1 MDIEKI
7 LLDMTVEEK
16 AALVAGTDMMF
27 TNPIPRLSIPSLQM
41 ADGPHGLR
49 KKINDSDKIGM
60 SLSEPA
66 TTFPPAVTT
75 ASSWNPENALRMG
88 VAIGEE
94 CRYHG
99 VHTLLGPGVN
109 IKRNPLC
116 GRNFEYF
123 SEDPLLAGKMGA
135 AEVEGVQ
142 SMGVGACVK
151 HFAMNNTEN
160 YRFMGNSIAS
170 ENAIRNI
177 YLKQFEIIVKEAA
190 PAALMCA
197 YNQINGSFC
206 SENKW
211 LLTDVL
217 RKEWGFEGL
226 VMTDWG
232 AVHDRIEGLKAGLDL
247 EMPGDT
253 LICRKWIKD
262 AVADGSLPM
271 EDLDKACRNILSWIE
286 KYVQPEDPKEVDW
299 KAHHELS
306 GEIAAD
312 SAVLLKNEGVLPFA
326 GDEKL
331 YIDGIFYE
339 HMRYQGAGSSLINP
353 TFLTSPKD
361 AFEAH
366 CIKSYSL
373 EEADVILYFA
383 GLTDDYESEG
393 CDRAHMHLPDDQLK
407 RIEELSKTGKKIV
420 IVLFCGS
427 PVELPFTDNV
437 DAILNMYLPGQ
448 NGGKAVYELL
458 FGEKNPSGKLAETWP
473 IRYEDVPGSAT
484 YGKSV
489 NEVYEEGME
498 VGYRYYNK
506 HDVPVR
512 FPFGFGLSYTTF
524 EHTGWIKDGST
535 YSQTITNTGSRFG
548 AEVAMLYIDGALA
561 GFEKVY
567 LAPGEAKT
575 VTITAVQPDQTYP
588 DTYTVPEEPPK
599 LPITM
604 ESRFTDFQETFFGRL
619 IFNGM
624 LSIAARQEKKAAKLP
639 DGPEKTSKL
648 KGALFLKRIL
658 ESNSPR
664 SLTMAS
670 GNLVSYHLAAGLVE
684 IANGHVFKGIH
695 LALKKINAPKLPKEM
710 QK

>member
-7 LLDMTVEEK
+7 LQDLTIEEK
-16 AALVAGTDMMF
+16 AALVAGTDFMF
-27 TNPIPRLSIPSLQM
+27 TNPIPRLGVPSLQM

-49 KKINDSDKIGM
+49 KKIGKDAIGI
-60 SLSEPA
+60 SRSEPA

-75 ASSWNPENALRMG
+75 ASSWNPENARRMG
-88 VAIGEE
+88 EAIARE
-94 CRYHG
+94 CRYYG

-123 SEDPLLAGKMGA
+123 SEDPLLAGMMGA
-135 AEVEGVQ
+135 AEVKGVQ
-142 SMGVGACVK
+142 SLGVGSCVK
-151 HFAMNNTEN
+151 HFALNNTEN

-170 ENAIRNI
+170 ENTIRNL
-177 YLKQFEIIVKEAA
+177 YLKQFEIIVKQAK

-217 RKEWGFEGL
+217 RDEWGFEGL

-253 LICRKWIKD
+253 VICRKWIRD
-262 AVADGSLPM
+262 AAKDGSLPI
-271 EDLDKACRNILSWIE
+271 EDLDKACRNILRWID
-286 KYVQPEDPKEVDW
+286 KYVKPADPEEVDW
-299 KAHHELS
+299 NAHHELS

-326 GDEKL
+326 GEEKL
-331 YIDGIFYE
+331 HIEGDFYE

-361 AFEAH
+361 AFEENGIRDH
-366 CIKSYSL
+366 SL
-373 EEADVILYFA
+373 VESDVILYFA
-383 GLTDDYESEG
+383 GLPDDYESEG
-393 CDRAHMHLPDDQLK
+393 EDRAHMRLPEEQIR
-407 RIEELSKTGKKIV
+407 RIDELAESGKKIV
-420 IVLFCGS
+420 VVLFCGS
-427 PVELPFTDNV
+427 PVELPFSDKV

-458 FGEKNPSGKLAETWP
+458 FGKKNPSGKLAETWP
-473 IRYEDVPGSAT
+473 IRYEDVPGAES
-484 YGKSV
+484 YGKGIF
-489 NEVYEEGME
+489 EIYEEGME

-506 HDVPVR
+506 HDIPVR

-524 EHTGWIKDGST
+524 AHTDWAKDDNVYT
-535 YSQTITNTGSRFG
+535 QTITNTGERFG
-548 AEVAMLYIDGALA
+548 GEVAMLYLDGELA

-567 LAPGEAKT
+567 LAPGESKT
-575 VTITAVQPDQTYP
+575 VTITLTEEKQTYP
-588 DTYTVPEEPPK
+588 DTYTVPAKPPK
-599 LPITM
+599 YPLTL
-604 ESRFTDFQETFFGRL
+604 ESRFSDYQGTFFGRIL
-619 IFNGM
+619 LKVLFSVVNRQKKQ
-624 LSIAARQEKKAAKLP
+624 AARMP
-639 DGPEKTSKL
+639 DGREKEAAL
-648 KGALFLKRIL
+648 KSALFLKRIM
-658 ESNSPR
+658 ESNSAR
-664 SLTMAS
+664 SLSMS
-670 GNLVSYHLAAGLVE
+670 GGTQFPYNLAEGVVE
-684 IANGHVFKGIH
+684 IANGHLFKGLSRI
-695 LALKKINAPKLPKEM
+695 LTKINAPKLPKEEV
-710 QK
+710 